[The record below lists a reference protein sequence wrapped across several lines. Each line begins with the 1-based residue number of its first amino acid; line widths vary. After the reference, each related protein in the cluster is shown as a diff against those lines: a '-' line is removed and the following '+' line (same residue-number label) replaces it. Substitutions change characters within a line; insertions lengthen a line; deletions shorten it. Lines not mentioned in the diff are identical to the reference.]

1 MIKCPECGSED
12 NYVDDGPY
20 LDGPD
25 DDRMY
30 LTRVCDDC
38 GCEWREEYAIERYDD
53 EVTVQGD
60 KYKEDCE

>member
-20 LDGPD
+20 LDDPD
-25 DDRMY
+25 GMY

-38 GCEWREEYAIERYDD
+38 GCEWIEEYAIERYGD
-53 EVTVQGD
+53 EVTKHGD